1 MGVMSARRIEI
12 VNIYEHERFPRI
24 FWIEYEDNTKKLATI
39 NLTPGVQVYGE
50 TLEKYGGIEYRV
62 WNPFRSK
69 LAASILN
76 GISYIPIKP
85 ECKVLYLGAASG
97 TTSSHVSDIIGSSG
111 VIYCVEFAA
120 RVMRE
125 LIQVCE
131 LRRNMIPIF
140 ADARNPS
147 LYSNVVDEVD
157 VIYCDVA
164 QPNQAELLTNNA
176 ERYLKPKGW
185 IMLAIKA
192 RSIDVTK
199 EPSKVYK
206 MEINYLLSHG
216 FTIEKEN
223 TVHLEPYDKDHAM
236 VVARY
241 DK

>member
-1 MGVMSARRIEI
+1 MSTRRVEV
-12 VNIYEHERFPRI
+12 VNIYEHEKFPKI

-39 NLTPGVQVYGE
+39 NLAPGMQVYGE
-50 TLEKYGGIEYRV
+50 TLERHREVEYRV
-62 WNPFRSK
+62 WSPFRSK

-76 GISYIPIKP
+76 GISYMPIKP
-85 ECKVLYLGAASG
+85 EYKVLYLGAASG
-97 TTSSHVSDIIGSSG
+97 TTSSHVSDIVGLNG
-111 VIYCVEFAA
+111 VVYCVEFAA

-125 LIQVCE
+125 LLQVCE
-131 LRRNMIPIF
+131 HRRNMIPIF
-140 ADARNPS
+140 ADARSPN
-147 LYSNVVDEVD
+147 LYTNVVDEVD

-176 ERYLKPKGW
+176 EYYLKPKGW

-216 FTIEKEN
+216 FTIKKEN
-223 TVHLEPYDKDHAM
+223 VIHLEPYDKDHVM

>member
-1 MGVMSARRIEI
+1 MTGRIRI
-12 VNIYEHERFPRI
+12 VNVYEHEKFPKV
-24 FWIEYEDNTKKLATI
+24 FWVEYEDGAKKLATI
-39 NLTPGVQVYGE
+39 NLTPGMQVYGE
-50 TLEKYGGIEYRV
+50 VLENYKEIEYRI

-76 GISYIPIKP
+76 SISYMPIKP
-85 ECKVLYLGAASG
+85 GYKILYLGAASG
-97 TTSSHVSDIIGSSG
+97 TTSSHVSDIVGPNG
-111 VIYCVEFAA
+111 VVYCVEFAA

-131 LRRNMIPIF
+131 FRRNMIPIF
-140 ADARNPS
+140 ADARNPN

-164 QPNQAELLTNNA
+164 QPKQAELLANNA

-206 MEINYLLSHG
+206 AEIDYLSFHG
-216 FTIEKEN
+216 FAIEN
-223 TVHLEPYDKDHAM
+223 IIHLEPYDKDHAM

-241 DK
+241 R

>member
-1 MGVMSARRIEI
+1 MSTRRIEI
-12 VNIYEHERFPRI
+12 VNIYEHEKFPRI

-50 TLEKYGGIEYRV
+50 ALEKYREVEYRI

-76 GISYIPIKP
+76 GISYMPIKP
-85 ECKVLYLGAASG
+85 EYKVLYLGAASG
-97 TTSSHVSDIIGSSG
+97 TTSSHVSDIVGLSG
-111 VIYCVEFAA
+111 VVYCVEFAA

-140 ADARNPS
+140 ADARNPN

-176 ERYLKPKGW
+176 EQYLKPKGW

-206 MEINYLLSHG
+206 TEINYLLSHG